1 MTSSYRTAHP
11 EARYSR
17 VWEPMNRRRVTVKAP
32 LKARDIDRTMGLVL
46 SGFARIVMLHICGS
60 FSGGFGGLSK

>member
-1 MTSSYRTAHP
+1 
-11 EARYSR
+11 
-17 VWEPMNRRRVTVKAP
+17 MNRRRVTVKAP